1 MKTCIVRL
9 PDDLV
14 DALKQNR
21 QLTGTSSAEFIRR
34 AVRLALFADAESA
47 KRSALWKSLS
57 PEQRVNHPVALFGPE
72 QYSPSVETR

>member
-21 QLTGTSSAEFIRR
+21 QLTDTSSAEFIRR

-57 PEQRVNHPVALFGPE
+57 PEQRVNYPVALFGPE